1 MSNVLFFNTL
11 PDRYK
16 EKIMEQAEK
25 RSAEAAARLFNEGDK
40 AEWVYL
46 IWKGRV
52 KLTAGSRVISIIAS
66 NEFVWEHSVQD
77 EDIFPYTATCMIDT
91 EYYLVPVEVFKK
103 VLERRDAAKHII
115 LSLSSWLHDSNE
127 RSMYLAVS
135 DPVARIA
142 GCLLYNEHRRT
153 GDYIELT
160 LDDIGARVN
169 LRMET
174 VSRKLRKFEKAG
186 LIERLG
192 KGKLLIKDYKGI
204 NDIFEAAK
212 LG

>member
-25 RSAEAAARLFNEGDK
+25 RSAEAAARLFNEGDR

-169 LRMET
+169 RESFLSKTTRELMTYLKQE
-174 VSRKLRKFEKAG
+174 
-186 LIERLG
+186 
-192 KGKLLIKDYKGI
+192 
-204 NDIFEAAK
+204 N
-212 LG
+212 